1 MVIFERCDREN
12 SSDLNF
18 LIKPLMLS
26 SNSNFSI
33 RTSSISILMATA
45 ICCFLQKLCLDFFIG
60 GYCVSAEITDM

>member
-1 MVIFERCDREN
+1 MVIKNEARERGGGGNVHVILNVVTEKSLC
-12 SSDLNF
+12 DLNF

-45 ICCFLQKLCLDFFIG
+45 ICCFLQKL
-60 GYCVSAEITDM
+60 